1 MLYIIGFKWW
11 CAKLKIQSSY
21 IFLQNNY
28 KNKPE
33 DIKVEK
39 IENENIAG
47 KIVIKI
53 DKLVSQYITECF
65 PNISMNKEETN
76 RPFKIE
82 YSCVFSYGKYENT
95 VRFVINNVADVT
107 YLDIFVDGKSKAQA
121 INCMESIQ
129 DKLLNS
135 GMREYYID
143 IVSYDS
149 VSEHYCNKIYP
160 KLNELERNLRKLMFN
175 IYIVY
180 FGKEYYA
187 NIDEE
192 TQRKIKQLIK
202 EDKSTDK
209 RSKIKQ
215 DFNAKNNEEVE
226 EVKRLQRFFYS
237 LEYSDIQKLLFT
249 YKWTGFDENE
259 KKKFLSNIDLSQM
272 SDEELRN
279 AFLQFTPKSDWE
291 RFFSNKIAMI
301 DIISVIDSIRQYR
314 NNVAHCKFFYKNDY
328 YECKKLI
335 NRLNKAI
342 IKAIELT
349 EKNDFTKKN
358 METISN
364 GLKTALSA
372 FSFNMEAY
380 VQSSSEYAINN
391 ISASLGYFA
400 SRLGEILKSTN
411 NT

>member
-1 MLYIIGFKWW
+1 MQNHYRNKTEP
-11 CAKLKIQSSY
+11 AKI
-21 IFLQNNY
+21 
-28 KNKPE
+28 
-33 DIKVEK
+33 EK
-39 IENENIAG
+39 SENENTSGNI
-47 KIVIKI
+47 IIKI
-53 DKLVSQYITECF
+53 DKPVSQYITECF
-65 PNISMNKEETN
+65 SDISVNKEKTN

-82 YSCVFSYGKYENT
+82 YSCVFLYDKCEYAVS
-95 VRFVINNVADVT
+95 FVINNVADIT
-107 YLDIFVDGKSKAQA
+107 YLDIFVDGKSKSQT

-180 FGKEYYA
+180 FGKEYYT

-202 EDKSTDK
+202 EDKSAEQ
-209 RSKIKQ
+209 REKIKK
-215 DFNAKNNEEVE
+215 DFHAKNNAEAEEVT
-226 EVKRLQRFFYS
+226 RLQQFFYS

-249 YKWTGFDENE
+249 YKWTEFDESE
-259 KKKFLSNIDLSQM
+259 KKKFLSNTDLSQM

-291 RFFSNKIAMI
+291 RFFSNKIDMS
-301 DIISVIDSIRQYR
+301 DIISVIDNIRRYR
-314 NNVAHCKFFYKNDY
+314 NNVAHCKFFNKNDY
-328 YECKKLI
+328 YESKELI
-335 NRLNKAI
+335 TRLNKAI
-342 IKAIELT
+342 IKAIKLT

-364 GLKTALSA
+364 GLKATLSA
-372 FSFNMEAY
+372 FSLAMESFAKTY
-380 VQSSSEYAINN
+380 QEYAINT
-391 ISASLGYFA
+391 ISSALNDMLIDLKLSSLY
-400 SRLGEILKSTN
+400 KSN
-411 NT
+411 DKPKEMKDEDN